1 MVEEL
6 NYKYICSY
14 LYTKTKNKQKNNAIC
29 NIMIRNERYIT
40 EDIK

>member
-14 LYTKTKNKQKNNAIC
+14 LYTKTKNKQKNNAI
-29 NIMIRNERYIT
+29 MIRNERYKT